1 MKVVIGL
8 LIIIAR
14 IYIGFKILQWI
25 FSEMKEPQIH
35 SISEIELYL
44 VFVILDV
51 WISIQPQIEIDVDK
65 RDF

>member
-25 FSEMKEPQIH
+25 FLEMKEPQIH